1 MLKFENTAEVGDMI
15 RAYDFEPIP
24 GRPEFYVTGKVIE
37 KGPIYAPIRT
47 GEEPRYICEG
57 YTIVCHTDMDDDR
70 RYGQTIYVP
79 FEMSLT
85 DFDNRI
91 ENISREVAC

>member
-24 GRPEFYVTGKVIE
+24 GRPEFYVTGRVIE
-37 KGPIYAPIRT
+37 KGPIYRQ
-47 GEEPRYICEG
+47 GVYLCEG

-70 RYGQTIYVP
+70 RHGETIYVP

-91 ENISREVAC
+91 ENITQMVA

>member
-37 KGPIYAPIRT
+37 KGPIYHAA
-47 GEEPRYICEG
+47 GRYICDG

-70 RYGQTIYVP
+70 RHGETIFVP
-79 FEMSLT
+79 FQLSLT
-85 DFDNRI
+85 DFATRI
-91 ENISREVAC
+91 ENITREVA

>member
-24 GRPEFYVTGKVIE
+24 GRPEFYVTGRVVA
-37 KGPIYAPIRT
+37 KGPIYRPA
-47 GEEPRYICEG
+47 GGYICDG
-57 YTIVCHTDMDDDR
+57 YTIICHTDMDDDR
-70 RYGQTIYVP
+70 RHGETIYVP

-91 ENISREVAC
+91 ENITKMVEVA